1 MPPNAAWIT
10 QVCRTLKKR
19 RTTLRKKLL
28 QGTLLPEL
36 RKQVSQRFVDL
47 PSVDL
52 DGLLLLLDQGALVSI
67 GEEVL
72 AKQTDAG
79 SAAREYVTVHL
90 NGLRKKLKQALRAF
104 DAPATGPSVSQFIAS
119 YPTKLDATRLSPA
132 PAPARVP
139 AAPVPAP
146 APIEEFRRPSTAL
159 RAQPEGTPTAPGR
172 PRRIIRMNQ

>member
-1 MPPNAAWIT
+1 MSFFEWIVEKGLTTLRDRVIGKKKKTISHCLEARFPDIYPSALPPNAAWIT

-79 SAAREYVTVHL
+79 SAVLAFLTCPGKGICYCTSQRPE
-90 NGLRKKLKQALRAF
+90 KEAQA
-104 DAPATGPSVSQFIAS
+104 
-119 YPTKLDATRLSPA
+119 
-132 PAPARVP
+132 
-139 AAPVPAP
+139 
-146 APIEEFRRPSTAL
+146 STSSL
-159 RAQPEGTPTAPGR
+159 
-172 PRRIIRMNQ
+172 